1 MQTLKTPFT
10 NAQLELLKL
19 FSRNISE
26 EDLLEIKKQ
35 LAQYF
40 AKKTIEEADKV
51 WEEKGWTNKD
61 AQRMLKKHLRK
72 PTKRI
77 NA

>member
-19 FSRNISE
+19 FTHNIPDD
-26 EDLLEIKKQ
+26 DLREIKKQ
-35 LAQYF
+35 LAHYF
-40 AKKTIEEADKV
+40 GQKAIAEADNV
-51 WEEKGWTNKD
+51 WEEKGWTAND
-61 AQRMLKKHLRK
+61 VQRMLKKHLRK
-72 PTKRI
+72 PYKRT